1 MLSHFTAPENL
12 PFAVALGLFFVIGIL
27 QTVSLFTGISLF
39 GWIDDLLP
47 DLDAVGGDLDLE
59 VGGDIDVDADVNI
72 DADADTGP
80 DSVSEASFIA
90 QVFAWMNFGKVPFI
104 ITFLLFLFL
113 FSFFGYN
120 IQLSLKEMGLGLA
133 PPLLLSPIALV
144 AAILPLKW
152 GNGILGRVIPK
163 DETNAVS
170 SHTFVGRIA
179 KITIGEA
186 THDKPAEAKLR
197 GPLGR
202 THYVMVLADRENVN
216 FKQGD
221 HVLLVDQKGPNFTCI
236 AVKNDNLILD
246 GE

>member
-1 MLSHFTAPENL
+1 MFSHFTAPENL
-12 PFAVALGLFFVIGIL
+12 PFAVALGLFFLIGML

-47 DLDAVGGDLDLE
+47 DLDAVGGDVDLE
-59 VGGDIDVDADVNI
+59 VGGEAELDM
-72 DADADTGP
+72 DADAGP
-80 DSVSEASFIA
+80 DSISEASFIA

-113 FSFFGYN
+113 FSCIGYN
-120 IQLSLKEMGLGLA
+120 AQLFLTEMGLSLA
-133 PPLLLSPIALV
+133 SPILIAPIAFV

-163 DETNAVS
+163 DETSAVS

-179 KITIGEA
+179 TITIGEA
-186 THDKPAEAKLR
+186 THERPAEAKLR

-202 THYVMVLADRENVN
+202 THYVMVLADRENVH

-221 HVLLVDQKGPNFTCI
+221 HVLLVDEKGPHFTCI
-236 AVKNDNLILD
+236 AVKNKNLILD
-246 GE
+246 DE